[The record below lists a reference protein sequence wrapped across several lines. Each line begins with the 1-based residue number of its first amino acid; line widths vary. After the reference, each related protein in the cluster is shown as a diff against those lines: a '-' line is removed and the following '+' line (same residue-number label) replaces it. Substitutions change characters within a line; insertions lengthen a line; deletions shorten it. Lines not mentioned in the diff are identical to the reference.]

1 MLCCLIGALLAGN
14 VALVW
19 RLLGSAAR
27 SDRAGMLLR
36 GAIVGALLVAP
47 LGIGAAALAQGDGT
61 DAAQAGQ
68 GVFDVL
74 CLGRR

>member
-1 MLCCLIGALLAGN
+1 MLCCLVGALLAGN

-19 RLLGSAAR
+19 RLLRSAAR
-27 SDRAGMLLR
+27 SERAGLLVR
-36 GAIVGALLVAP
+36 GAIIGALLIAP
-47 LGIGAAALAQGDGT
+47 LGVGAAALAKSGGP